1 MQSEPRSYAISS
13 SAHLKAWSV
22 LAQQLEIAVAAE
34 LTGSVDI
41 AAALVYIKRARHI
54 SDTSAEHTAFI
65 HTVVAIGLANRADFC
80 RLG

>member
-65 HTVVAIGLANRADFC
+65 YTVVAVGLANRADFC